1 MKGATITFRID
12 EVEKERL
19 EKISAEKDIPIS
31 QIIREII
38 RKYLFSQN

>member
-12 EVEKERL
+12 EAEKERL

-38 RKYLFSQN
+38 RKYLFFQN